1 MILFLVMAGALWGIG
16 AMMQAPRRV
25 RWTMIGVLY
34 LAVLLV
40 QFLLPADNPLRLA
53 TGGSRPEWVLV
64 GIAAVVFV
72 AYRRGLR
79 WLRARAQANAPQ
91 TAVQTGA
98 FAPVEL
104 ERYARHIVLREVG
117 GPGQKRLKDASVL
130 VIGAGGL
137 GSPAL
142 LYLAA
147 AGVGTIGVVDDDVVD
162 LSNLQRQV
170 IHTDARLGMPKVF
183 SAEEAMRA
191 QNPHVTVR
199 PYQRRLDAAAAVELF
214 AEYDLVLDGTDNF
227 DTRFLVNQAA
237 VATKTPLIAA
247 AITQWEGQI
256 SLYDPA
262 NGGPCYQCIFPE
274 APAPELA
281 PSCAEAGVV
290 GALPGVVG
298 AMMAMEA
305 IKHIT
310 GAGQSL
316 RGRMLLY
323 DALYAENRVVALKRR
338 DDCPVCAKHT

>member
-1 MILFLVMAGALWGIG
+1 MLLFLVMAGALWGIG

-40 QFLLPADNPLRLA
+40 QFLLPADNPLRVA

-72 AYRRGLR
+72 VYRRGLR

-91 TAVQTGA
+91 PAEQPGA
-98 FAPVEL
+98 FTPTEL

-117 GPGQKRLKDASVL
+117 GPGQKKLKDARVL

-137 GSPAL
+137 GSPVL

-191 QNPHVTVR
+191 QNPHVIVH
-199 PYQRRLDAAAAVELF
+199 PYQRRLDADAAAGLF
-214 AEYDLVLDGTDNF
+214 ADYDLVLDGTDNF
-227 DTRFLVNQAA
+227 DTRFMVNRVA

-298 AMMAMEA
+298 SMMAMEA

-310 GAGQSL
+310 GAGESL

-323 DALYAENRVVALKRR
+323 DALYAENRVVTLKRR
-338 DDCPVCAKHT
+338 DDCPVCGG